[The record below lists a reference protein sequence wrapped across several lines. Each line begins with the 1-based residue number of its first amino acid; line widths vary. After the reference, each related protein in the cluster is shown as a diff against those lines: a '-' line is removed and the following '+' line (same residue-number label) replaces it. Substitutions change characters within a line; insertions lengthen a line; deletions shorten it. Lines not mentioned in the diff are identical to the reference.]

1 MTTAAEN
8 EILTRTG
15 PGTPMGELMR
25 QYWVPAAQSSEL
37 AADGEPMR
45 LMLLGEKL
53 IAFRDTSGRIGV
65 MDHRCPHRCASFFFG
80 RNEENG
86 ITCTYHGWKFDTDG
100 NCVDMANV
108 PAHQDFKEKVKAKA
122 YKAAERNGLIW
133 VYMGKKKKAP
143 PLPAIEA
150 CLFPEGE
157 VQYTFISRECNWLQ
171 SAEGEWDTS
180 HFGFLHFGA
189 AKRKDFGSDIGQ
201 YAVNERAPEYK
212 VKNTDYGAMYGAYRP
227 GDRGK
232 TYWRVAHFLF
242 PFWSLAP
249 LTDIGENFR
258 ARAWVPIDDE
268 HSMQIMIDGVP
279 LASRALSAEG
289 ALLPGASRI
298 FHYEPRT
305 TDWYGRY
312 RRADNMSN
320 DYNINRD
327 LQRSG
332 VSYTGIDGIQ
342 LQDQAIQESMEPIV
356 DRTFERLA
364 PSDIMISQIRR
375 RLIRAARA
383 YKKDGTLPKSVKD
396 PAVYA
401 GARGGYYQAAKK
413 DDWQEAYKKQLA
425 KAPLRLGKA
434 QAAE

>member
-8 EILTRTG
+8 KILTRTG

-37 AADGEPMR
+37 VADGEPMR

-86 ITCTYHGWKFDTDG
+86 IRCTYHGWKYDVDG
-100 NCVDMANV
+100 NCVDMPNV
-108 PAHQDFKEKVKAKA
+108 PTHQDFKKKVPAKA

-143 PLPAIEA
+143 PLPDIDA
-150 CLFPEGE
+150 CLVPEE
-157 VQYTFISRECNWLQ
+157 NVQYTFIARECNWLQ

-189 AKRKDFGSDIGQ
+189 AGGQNFGTDAIQ
-201 YAVNERAPEYK
+201 YSVSELAPEYK
-212 VKNTDYGAMYGAYRP
+212 VKDTDCGTMYGAYRP
-227 GDRGK
+227 GDKGK
-232 TYWRVAHFLF
+232 TYWRIAHFLF

-249 LTDIGENFR
+249 LTDIGDNFR

-268 HSMQIMIDGVP
+268 HCMQIMIDGVP
-279 LASRALSAEG
+279 MDQRAMTADG
-289 ALLPGASRI
+289 KAVAGASRI

-305 TDWYGRY
+305 SDWHGRY
-312 RRADNMSN
+312 RRADNATN

-364 PSDIMISQIRR
+364 PSDILITQIRR

-383 YKKDGTLPKSVKD
+383 YKKNGTLPKSAKD
-396 PAVYA
+396 PTVYA
-401 GARGGYYQAAKK
+401 GARGGYYQAARK
-413 DDWQEAYKKQLA
+413 DNWLEAYKKQLA
-425 KAPLRLGKA
+425 KSPLRIKSA
-434 QAAE
+434 KAAE